1 MTSHGAL
8 RIDRKFD
15 TDKIIIKIQFDKV
28 IINVN
33 EEYHGQNANDFL
45 RNKFNIKYSWIK
57 WKSKLLL
64 NYKDRVFMD

>member
-45 RNKFNIKYSWIK
+45 RNKFNIDLQY
-57 WKSKLLL
+57 KL
-64 NYKDRVFMD
+64 